1 MVKPG
6 TLTYDPKIKCYK
18 FSLTDFQRD
27 IGVIYRGDLAF
38 ETKEGE
44 TMVLT
49 SYFPNVYDRS
59 KMICV
64 EFVVNHS
71 LEVENWDSNILV

>member
-1 MVKPG
+1 
-6 TLTYDPKIKCYK
+6 
-18 FSLTDFQRD
+18 
-27 IGVIYRGDLAF
+27 
-38 ETKEGE
+38 
-44 TMVLT
+44 MVLT

-71 LEVENWDSNILV
+71 LEVENWDSTNYANLGKNRVYKDNYGLKPNAEPKPATA